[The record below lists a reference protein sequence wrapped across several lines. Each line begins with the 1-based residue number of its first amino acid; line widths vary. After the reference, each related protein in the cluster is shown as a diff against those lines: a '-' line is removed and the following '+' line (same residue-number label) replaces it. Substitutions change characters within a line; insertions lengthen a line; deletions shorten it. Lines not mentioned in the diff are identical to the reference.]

1 MRISDWSSDVCS
13 SDLEI
18 DLPPID
24 LVLVSHNHY
33 DHLDLA
39 TLEKLWRRD
48 RPRVITSLGNDVII
62 AKAGV
67 PATALDWGSSVA
79 IKPGID
85 VVVTPAHHW
94 TSPWF
99 PDRHRAFW
107 SGFVLWLPAGHLF
120 YSVSHRHGTLA
131 WAAHPS

>member
-1 MRISDWSSDVCS
+1 MVVTWVGQATVLSQTQGLNILTDPVWSDVAGPFGRIGPRRVAAPGVAL
-13 SDLEI
+13 D

-67 PATALDWGSSVA
+67 PAPALDWGSSVA
-79 IKPGID
+79 IKPGIELGR
-85 VVVTPAHHW
+85 
-94 TSPWF
+94 TSGR
-99 PDRHRAFW
+99 DGVGRT
-107 SGFVLWLPAGHLF
+107 G
-120 YSVSHRHGTLA
+120 
-131 WAAHPS
+131 

>member
-39 TLEKLWRRD
+39 MLGKLWRRD

-94 TSPWF
+94 TSRWF
-99 PDRHRAFW
+99 TDRNRALW
-107 SGFVLWLPAGHLF
+107 SGFVVRLPG
-120 YSVSHRHGTLA
+120 GTLFRSEEHTA
-131 WAAHPS
+131 ELQSLM

>member
-1 MRISDWSSDVCS
+1 MILRPPRSTQTDTRFPYTTLVRSPVGRIGPSRVAAPGVALD
-13 SDLEI
+13 

-67 PATALDWGSSVA
+67 QIG
-79 IKPGID
+79 
-85 VVVTPAHHW
+85 
-94 TSPWF
+94 
-99 PDRHRAFW
+99 RAQ
-107 SGFVLWLPAGHLF
+107 V
-120 YSVSHRHGTLA
+120 
-131 WAAHPS
+131 